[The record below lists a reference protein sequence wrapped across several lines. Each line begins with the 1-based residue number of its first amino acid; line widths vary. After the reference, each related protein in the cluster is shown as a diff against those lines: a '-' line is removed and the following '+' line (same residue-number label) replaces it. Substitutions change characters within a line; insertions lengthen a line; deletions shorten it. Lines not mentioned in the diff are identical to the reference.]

1 MDHDLLLL
9 LHYRKPL
16 HLHPSTQNQ
25 INLRGLEDVG
35 FIHRLGLQLRFCEAV
50 LAEHVADFFADVAVI
65 LTGCHI
71 NI

>member
-25 INLRGLEDVG
+25 INLRDLEDVG
-35 FIHRLGLQLRFCEAV
+35 FIHRLGLQPRIFKAV
-50 LAEHVADFFADVAVI
+50 LAEHVADLLADVAV
-65 LTGCHI
+65 T
-71 NI
+71 